1 MKGRAVRSPLDQLL
15 RRARKRVLANRI
27 LAHACLATA
36 MAAGGLVL
44 LLLLGTRLVNWPWLL
59 LLFAAGLGWG
69 LFRASRRLPSD
80 YVLAQRIDRRLGL
93 SDSLSTALFFRET
106 RKRGASPDL
115 RAAQWRQAESLSAG
129 ISAADGLP
137 VVMPAQVRL
146 AASLLLAAGGLFLL
160 RFGLSRTLDLRPP
173 IAQVVFD
180 SWRGAKQAT
189 ATDQARTSKPRVPA
203 PEPVAALDGIETV
216 DEAQFQA
223 PDAPK
228 AEVASDEQVLGRRPA
243 GDRASSGDSLDGSGE
258 SSNDAPSPQ
267 VESREDARATG
278 RAASP
283 PATRKNPPPSAEDS
297 DLLNK
302 LRNAMA
308 DLLAKLKI
316 QPPAVESERE
326 VAGRQGSQTG
336 AMREAS
342 GRMGKPGEGRGQ
354 SREAG
359 EGQQAGEEGPG
370 PENAQAARGQAADK
384 GTGRPDSSPRER
396 SGIGKE
402 DGSKELREAEQLA
415 AMGKISEILGKRA
428 QNVTGEFTVEVAS
441 SHNQLRTAYSRRSAR
456 HADAGGE
463 IHRDEIPLI
472 YQHYVQRYFEEVRK
486 EAAAQQTSRQGQ
498 LPGAGQ

>member
-1 MKGRAVRSPLDQLL
+1 
-15 RRARKRVLANRI
+15 
-27 LAHACLATA
+27 
-36 MAAGGLVL
+36 
-44 LLLLGTRLVNWPWLL
+44 
-59 LLFAAGLGWG
+59 
-69 LFRASRRLPSD
+69 
-80 YVLAQRIDRRLGL
+80 
-93 SDSLSTALFFRET
+93 
-106 RKRGASPDL
+106 
-115 RAAQWRQAESLSAG
+115 
-129 ISAADGLP
+129 
-137 VVMPAQVRL
+137 
-146 AASLLLAAGGLFLL
+146 
-160 RFGLSRTLDLRPP
+160 
-173 IAQVVFD
+173 
-180 SWRGAKQAT
+180 
-189 ATDQARTSKPRVPA
+189 
-203 PEPVAALDGIETV
+203 
-216 DEAQFQA
+216 
-223 PDAPK
+223 
-228 AEVASDEQVLGRRPA
+228 
-243 GDRASSGDSLDGSGE
+243 
-258 SSNDAPSPQ
+258 
-267 VESREDARATG
+267 
-278 RAASP
+278 
-283 PATRKNPPPSAEDS
+283 
-297 DLLNK
+297 
-302 LRNAMA
+302 MA